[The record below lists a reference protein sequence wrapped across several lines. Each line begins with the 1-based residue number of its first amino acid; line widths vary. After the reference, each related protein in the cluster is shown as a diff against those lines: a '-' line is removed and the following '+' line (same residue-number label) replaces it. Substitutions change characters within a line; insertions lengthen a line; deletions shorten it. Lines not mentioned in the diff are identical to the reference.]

1 MVAWVWY
8 PTQRT
13 FGPHHDL
20 IELVRPSGKWILA
33 GFIANGCSADPLCI
47 FLMVILIANI
57 HATSWL
63 ACVLWTTV
71 AWPAASGYQSHVL
84 LQACVFACSF
94 MLPLVV
100 TGPGR
105 AGLALKRLSVAAHT
119 V

>member
-63 ACVLWTTV
+63 ACVLWTAG
-71 AWPAASGYQSHVL
+71 AWHAALGYHSHVL
-84 LQACVFACSF
+84 LQACVLACSF
-94 MLPLVV
+94 TVPMFGKRPRIAAPELKKPNV
-100 TGPGR
+100 
-105 AGLALKRLSVAAHT
+105 AL
-119 V
+119 